1 MVAILGQRQEQ
12 INRYVSFYTVQKRA
26 TFGKEPFVAR
36 FSPLHMN
43 SNDIKEVTLLL
54 NTAQAAQKLDD
65 INRRLVIARQK
76 RQEAFEKGDGKALQA
91 YTKEIKSL
99 EAQAARMQSRAQ
111 TVEKVLKN
119 LDHAT
124 PKELKASIREINR
137 ELNSGNIERGSK
149 QWNVL
154 SKTLAEAQA
163 ELKKIKDEQRAAIN
177 AGAGLAQHTQSIWQR
192 IATIWSNSPINQA
205 VTAFNTLRQ
214 SIQPLVTEYA
224 DMAEH
229 TSGVIK
235 YTGLA
240 KEEVDQLNET
250 FKQIDTRTPREKLN
264 DLAADAGRLGIQSKD
279 AVLDFVE
286 AADQINTALGEDLGE
301 DAVKNIG
308 KLAQM
313 FGTDKT
319 MGLKQAMLSTASV
332 INELAQSSSAS
343 EGYIMEFTN
352 RLAGVGNQAGMTQA
366 QIMGLA
372 SVLDQNQVNVEKGAT
387 ALQNVLTALFK
398 EPEKMAKAAGLE
410 VKSFTKLLSTDA
422 NAALIQ
428 FLQAL
433 NNAGGMDKLAPILAG
448 MNLSGAGVTQTLSTL
463 AGKLADVKTAQEQA
477 AVAFQ
482 EGTSC
487 TNEANQANHTAQAE
501 IEKAQKRMKDLR
513 VELGERLYPVYT
525 STAQAIS
532 ASAPALRSLTNLLG
546 IVARVI
552 ATLIT
557 FTADHARAIITA
569 TAAIVAFNAAMKLN
583 ITFTKIQT
591 IAIAAY
597 NTVVNVGASIK
608 RAWTAAT
615 TAATTAQIAFNTA
628 IKKNGFAAFISLILS
643 AIAAIATW
651 LGLEK
656 LLTSATNDA
665 TDAQQ
670 KRSKAL
676 TESQQQQELA
686 ADAQKQAAQ
695 AVAQEKAQIQ
705 ALTALIHDNTA
716 SIADR
721 RAAIEKLQKIVPGY
735 QATLRADGTLFEK
748 NTGAIADYIAQLDR
762 LALAQALFAK
772 IQENLSKQIDIDR
785 TVEHWKEVIAW
796 RDKQLGAPLTK
807 TVNYNNPSLNETVT
821 LPGSK
826 EYQQHQSQNKERLA
840 AWQKASDA
848 NKAELKFLYNYAK
861 QHGAQGELNK
871 LIANGGKPTTTPS
884 VNVTPTTTTA
894 NGGSSTGAN
903 TKTGTK
909 TNTPNTDHTKAQLK
923 ALEEHADR
931 QRIIA
936 RASYENGII
945 DHREYTAQLLDIDQ
959 KLYTDQRNL
968 YTENSPE
975 WVKLEQKRYDATAA
989 VRKNNHAWSIHELDI
1004 EEQAE
1009 LKAEKK
1015 KYLDGITNEQQ
1026 YQSNKTEIK
1035 LRYLQR
1041 RANLSKLYGQEDEA
1055 NKYQQQYDEQNE
1067 ADQLARKKEFWQ
1079 RVDQFRKEWL
1089 AKSAAEQQTDEL
1101 NFAKKLHED
1110 GILSEKEYKK
1120 AKAEIAK
1127 KYSKDNDTDQYKLKN
1142 PLGSSTDAMSQG
1154 VAQLAASL
1162 SSLQLKLKDGEAAW
1176 QDYAAVGVA
1185 ALSTV
1190 SAMLSSVSQLYQAQ
1204 QQEEEARVT
1213 ARYDAEIKAAGSNSA
1228 RAKKLEE
1235 QKQKETA
1242 AIKNKYNRKMQT
1254 VELAQAVA
1262 QTAMNAIMAYGSVVR
1277 IPIVGPIMAVAA
1289 AAAALAAGAIQIA
1302 AIKKQHAA
1310 QAAGYYEGGF
1320 TGGTAYHREAGVVH
1334 QGEFVANHQA
1344 VRNPALLP
1352 LLQLIDHAQ
1361 RTNRVAS
1368 LTPAD
1373 VSRAIAAPMA
1383 TSIATTQTANSP
1395 ALQITTEDTNQQ
1407 TQTLNRLSDQ
1417 IDQGITAI
1425 VTIDGPQGLDRQ
1437 YRHYKRLNGQA

>member
-1 MVAILGQRQEQ
+1 MDNNNIKTVILAINSEQ
-12 INRYVSFYTVQKRA
+12 ALR
-26 TFGKEPFVAR
+26 
-36 FSPLHMN
+36 
-43 SNDIKEVTLLL
+43 
-54 NTAQAAQKLDD
+54 KLDD
-65 INRRLVIARQK
+65 INRRLEQAKLK

-99 EAQAARMQSRAQ
+99 EAQAARMQSRSQ
-111 TVEKVLKN
+111 TVEKVLRS
-119 LDHAT
+119 LDSAT
-124 PKELKASIREINR
+124 PKELKATIKEINR
-137 ELNSGNIERGSK
+137 ELNSGNVERGSE
-149 QWNVL
+149 QWQALTRSLQAANQELQNIKNEQKAATTTVAPQGGL
-154 SKTLAEAQA
+154 FQGITQGLAN
-163 ELKKIKDEQRAAIN
+163 LRAAW
-177 AGAGLAQHTQSIWQR
+177 GT
-192 IATIWSNSPINQA
+192 SPLGQMADAAIQA
-205 VTAFNTLRQ
+205 RQ
-214 SIQPLVTEYA
+214 AMAEYVDAYA

-229 TSGVIK
+229 TASVTK

-240 KEEVDQLNET
+240 KDEVDSLNES
-250 FKQIDTRTPREKLN
+250 FKQMDTRTPREKLN

-286 AADQINTALGEDLGE
+286 AADQINTALGDDLGE

-366 QIMGLA
+366 QLMGLA

-422 NAALIQ
+422 NAALMQ

-482 EGTSC
+482 QGTSC

-501 IEKAQKRMKDLR
+501 LEKAQKRMKDLR
-513 VELGERLYPVYT
+513 VELGERLYPIYTATTNGVLNFVSALRTTIAFIASHAKAITTATVAVAAFTLAVQANVVWSKVYT
-525 STAQAIS
+525 AVTTAI
-532 ASAPALRSLTNLLG
+532 
-546 IVARVI
+546 
-552 ATLIT
+552 
-557 FTADHARAIITA
+557 
-569 TAAIVAFNAAMKLN
+569 
-583 ITFTKIQT
+583 T
-591 IAIAAY
+591 IAKAAY
-597 NTVVNVGASIK
+597 
-608 RAWTAAT
+608 TAAT
-615 TAATTAQIAFNTA
+615 TAATAATTAFNVA
-628 IKKNGFAAFISLILS
+628 LKSNGFGAIISLILS
-643 AIAAIATW
+643 AVAALGTW
-651 LGLEK
+651 ILFTDKDTEAAGANTK
-656 LLTSATNDA
+656 AKKDNAQA
-665 TDAQQ
+665 TDEQRRKQELLKSIQQ
-670 KRSKAL
+670 DSAESSKA
-676 TESQQQQELA
+676 ER
-686 ADAQKQAAQ
+686 
-695 AVAQEKAQIQ
+695 AQIEM
-705 ALTALIHDNTA
+705 LTNVIHDNSA
-716 SIADR
+716 SINTR
-721 RAAIEKLQKIVPGY
+721 RTAIEKLQKIVPGY

-772 IQENLSKQIDIDR
+772 IQENLSKQIDIDK
-785 TVEHWKEVIAW
+785 TVEHWKGVIAW
-796 RDKQLGAPLTK
+796 RDKKLGAPLTK

-871 LIANGGKPTTTPS
+871 LITNGGKPTTTPS

-894 NGGSSTGAN
+894 NGEK
-903 TKTGTK
+903 KTNAPTQIK
-909 TNTPNTDHTKAQLK
+909 TNTPDTDHTKEQLK

-959 KLYTDQRNL
+959 KLYTDQRDL
-968 YTENSPE
+968 YTKNSPE

-1004 EEQAE
+1004 EEQEE

-1015 KYLDGITNEQQ
+1015 RYLDGITNEQQ

-1041 RANLSKLYGQEDEA
+1041 RANLSKLYGQKDEA
-1055 NKYQQQYDEQNE
+1055 DKYQQQYDEQNE

-1089 AKSAAEQQTDEL
+1089 AKSAAEQQADEL
-1101 NFAKKLHED
+1101 KFAKELHEQ
-1110 GILSEKEYKK
+1110 GLLSEKEYQK

-1127 KYSKDNDTDQYKLKN
+1127 KYSKDNDRDQYKLKN

-1154 VAQLAASL
+1154 VEQLAAALGSL
-1162 SSLQLKLKDGEAAW
+1162 KLKLKDGEASW

-1185 ALSTV
+1185 SLGLV
-1190 SAMLSSVSQLYQAQ
+1190 SAMLSSVSQIYQAQ

-1242 AIKNKYNRKMQT
+1242 AIKNKYNRKMQA

-1262 QTAMNAIMAYGSVVR
+1262 QTAMNAIMAYGSVVK
-1277 IPIVGPIMAVAA
+1277 IPIVGPVLAVAA

-1373 VSRAIAAPMA
+1373 VSRAIAAPIA

-1437 YRHYKRLNGQA
+1437 YRHYKQLNGQA

>member
-1 MVAILGQRQEQ
+1 
-12 INRYVSFYTVQKRA
+12 
-26 TFGKEPFVAR
+26 
-36 FSPLHMN
+36 MN

-54 NTAQAAQKLDD
+54 NTDQAAQKLDD

-76 RQEAFEKGDGKALQA
+76 RQEAFERGDGKALQA

-99 EAQAARMQSRAQ
+99 EQQAARMQSRAQ

-154 SKTLAEAQA
+154 SQALAEAQA

-286 AADQINTALGEDLGE
+286 AADQINTALGDDLGE

-366 QIMGLA
+366 QLMGLA

-410 VKSFTKLLSTDA
+410 VESFTKLLSTDA
-422 NAALIQ
+422 NAALMQ

-482 EGTSC
+482 QGTSC

-501 IEKAQKRMKDLR
+501 LEKAQKRMKDLR

-557 FTADHARAIITA
+557 FTANHARAIITA
-569 TAAIVAFNAAMKLN
+569 TAAIVTFNAAMKLN
-583 ITFTKIQT
+583 ITMTKIQT
-591 IAIAAY
+591 IVITAY

-615 TAATTAQIAFNTA
+615 AAATAAQIAFNTA
-628 IKKNGFAAFISLILS
+628 IKKNGFTAFISLLLS
-643 AIAAIATW
+643 AIVAIATW

-670 KRSKAL
+670 KRTKAL
-676 TESQQQQELA
+676 TESQRQQELA

-695 AVAQEKAQIQ
+695 AAAQEKVQIQ

-785 TVEHWKEVIAW
+785 TVEHWKGVIAW

-807 TVNYNNPSLNETVT
+807 TVTYNNPSLNETVT
-821 LPGSK
+821 LSGSK
-826 EYQQHQSQNKERLA
+826 GYKQHQSQNKERLA
-840 AWQKASDA
+840 AWQKTSDA
-848 NKAELKFLYNYAK
+848 NKAELKFLYNYAR

-884 VNVTPTTTTA
+884 VNVAPTTTTA
-894 NGGSSTGAN
+894 KGEKKTNAPTQ
-903 TKTGTK
+903 TKTNAPTQTK
-909 TNTPNTDHTKAQLK
+909 TNTPNTDHTQAQLK

-945 DHREYTAQLLDIDQ
+945 DHREYTAQLLDIDKQ
-959 KLYTDQRNL
+959 LYTDQRNL
-968 YTENSPE
+968 YTKNSPE

-1004 EEQAE
+1004 EEQNE

-1026 YQSNKTEIK
+1026 YQSNKEEIK

-1055 NKYQQQYDEQNE
+1055 NEYQQQYDEQKE

-1089 AKSAAEQQTDEL
+1089 AKSAAEQQADEL
-1101 NFAKKLHED
+1101 KFAKELHEQ
-1110 GILSEKEYKK
+1110 GLLSEKEYQK
-1120 AKAEIAK
+1120 AKAEISK
-1127 KYSKDNDTDQYKLKN
+1127 KGSKDNDTDQYKLKN

-1154 VAQLAASL
+1154 VAQLAAALGSL
-1162 SSLQLKLKDGEAAW
+1162 KLKLKDGEAAW

-1185 ALSTV
+1185 SLSVV

-1242 AIKNKYNRKMQT
+1242 AIKNKYNRKMQA

-1262 QTAMNAIMAYGSVVR
+1262 QTAMNAIMAFGSVVR
-1277 IPIVGPIMAVAA
+1277 IPIVGPVLAVAA

-1437 YRHYKRLNGQA
+1437 YRHYKQLNGQA

>member
-1 MVAILGQRQEQ
+1 
-12 INRYVSFYTVQKRA
+12 
-26 TFGKEPFVAR
+26 
-36 FSPLHMN
+36 MN

-54 NTAQAAQKLDD
+54 NTDQAAQKLDD

-76 RQEAFEKGDGKALQA
+76 RQEAFERGDGKALQA
-91 YTKEIKSL
+91 YTKEMKSL
-99 EAQAARMQSRAQ
+99 EQQAARMQSRAQ

-154 SKTLAEAQA
+154 SQALAEAQA

-286 AADQINTALGEDLGE
+286 AADQINTALGDDLGE

-366 QIMGLA
+366 QLMGLA

-410 VKSFTKLLSTDA
+410 VESFTKLLSTDA
-422 NAALIQ
+422 NAALMQ

-482 EGTSC
+482 QGTSC

-501 IEKAQKRMKDLR
+501 LEKAQKRMKDLR

-557 FTADHARAIITA
+557 FTANHARAIITA
-569 TAAIVAFNAAMKLN
+569 TAAIVTFNAAMKLN
-583 ITFTKIQT
+583 ITMTKIQT
-591 IAIAAY
+591 IVITAY

-615 TAATTAQIAFNTA
+615 AAATAAQIAFNTA
-628 IKKNGFAAFISLILS
+628 IKKNGFTAFISLLLS
-643 AIAAIATW
+643 AIVAIATW

-670 KRSKAL
+670 KRTKAL
-676 TESQQQQELA
+676 TESQRQQELA

-695 AVAQEKAQIQ
+695 AVAQEKVQIQ

-721 RAAIEKLQKIVPGY
+721 RAAIEKLQKIVPRY

-785 TVEHWKEVIAW
+785 TVEHWKGVIAW

-807 TVNYNNPSLNETVT
+807 TVTYNNPSLNETVT
-821 LPGSK
+821 LSGSK
-826 EYQQHQSQNKERLA
+826 GYKQHQSQNKERLA

-848 NKAELKFLYNYAK
+848 NKAELKFLYNYAR

-884 VNVTPTTTTA
+884 VNVAPTTTTA
-894 NGGSSTGAN
+894 KGEKKTNAPTQ
-903 TKTGTK
+903 TKTNAPTQTK
-909 TNTPNTDHTKAQLK
+909 TNTPNTDHTQAQLK

-959 KLYTDQRNL
+959 QLYTDQRNL
-968 YTENSPE
+968 YTKNSPE

-1004 EEQAE
+1004 EEQDE

-1055 NKYQQQYDEQNE
+1055 NEYQQQYDEQNE

-1089 AKSAAEQQTDEL
+1089 AKSAAEQQADEL
-1101 NFAKKLHED
+1101 KFAKELHEQ
-1110 GILSEKEYKK
+1110 GLLSEKEYQK
-1120 AKAEIAK
+1120 AKAEISK
-1127 KYSKDNDTDQYKLKN
+1127 KGSKDNDTDQYKLKN
-1142 PLGSSTDAMSQG
+1142 PLGSSTDGMSQG
-1154 VAQLAASL
+1154 VAQLAAALGSL
-1162 SSLQLKLKDGEAAW
+1162 TLKLKDGEAAW

-1185 ALSTV
+1185 SLSVV
-1190 SAMLSSVSQLYQAQ
+1190 SSMLSSVSQLYQAQ
-1204 QQEEEARVT
+1204 QQEEARVT
-1213 ARYDAEIKAAGSNSA
+1213 AKYDAEIKAAGSNSA

-1242 AIKNKYNRKMQT
+1242 AIKNKYNRKMQA

-1262 QTAMNAIMAYGSVVR
+1262 QTAMNAIMAYGSVVK
-1277 IPIVGPIMAVAA
+1277 IPIVGPVLAVAA

-1320 TGGTAYHREAGVVH
+1320 TGGTAYRREAGVVH
-1334 QGEFVANHQA
+1334 QGEFVANHKA

-1437 YRHYKRLNGQA
+1437 YRHYKQLNGQA